1 MGSPLYRRDPATAPK
16 HHEASDD
23 KITENKKKIL
33 GLGLGFVYFS
43 LDGHA
48 AGRRGICC

>member
-48 AGRRGICC
+48 AGQRGICC